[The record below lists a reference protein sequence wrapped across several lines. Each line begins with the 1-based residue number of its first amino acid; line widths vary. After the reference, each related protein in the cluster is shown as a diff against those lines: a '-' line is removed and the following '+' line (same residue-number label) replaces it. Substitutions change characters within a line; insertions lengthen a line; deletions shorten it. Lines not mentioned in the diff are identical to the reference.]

1 MVLGRKKEPE
11 DPAIYVARKEYDRAI
26 KLYRERLSKQPDNL
40 NMRLALGDALWLAG
54 HDEQAI
60 QELTNLA
67 KLYTGQGFI
76 VKAIAVYKKILR
88 LRPGMAEAERSLMEL
103 SGNREEILS
112 PEPAESSN
120 KVLSEKKSLPVV
132 EMETVL
138 FRHLSAEEFREVVS
152 RLTLKHYE
160 EGSLIVAEGDPGNS
174 MFVIVNGEVSV
185 NTTNA
190 KGKQITLANL
200 GEGEFF
206 GEISLLTGRP
216 RTATIITNTDS
227 DLLELTRKDYEN
239 IIAEHPNV
247 ADVLK
252 EWQHQRAYKTVE
264 AIVQSWRDSQ

>member
-11 DPAIYVARKEYDRAI
+11 DPAKYVARKEYDRAI

-40 NMRLALGDALWLAG
+40 NMRLALSDALLLSG
-54 HDEQAI
+54 HDDEAI
-60 QELTNLA
+60 QELTTLA
-67 KLYTGQGFI
+67 RLYTEEGFI

-103 SGNREEILS
+103 SGNRDEAAS
-112 PEPAESSN
+112 PKAAESSE
-120 KVLSEKKSLPVV
+120 KVRSEKKSLPVV

-152 RLTLKHYE
+152 RLTLKHFE
-160 EGSLIVAEGDPGNS
+160 EGSVVVAEGDPGDS
-174 MFVIVNGEVSV
+174 MFVVVNGEVSV
-185 NTTNA
+185 NTKNA

-216 RTATIITNTDS
+216 RTATIITNMDS

-239 IIAEHPNV
+239 VVAEHPNV

-252 EWQHQRAYKTVE
+252 EWHHQRAYKTVE
-264 AIVQSWRDSQ
+264 AIIQSWRDSQ

>member
-26 KLYRERLSKQPDNL
+26 KLYRERLSKQPHNL
-40 NMRLALGDALWLAG
+40 NLRLAFSDALWLAG
-54 HDEQAI
+54 HGEEAI
-60 QELTNLA
+60 QELIHLANLFTEQR
-67 KLYTGQGFI
+67 LI

-88 LRPGMAEAERSLMEL
+88 LRPGMVEIEQSLMKL
-103 SGNREEILS
+103 SGKREEVPS
-112 PEPAESSN
+112 PKPSQTSEKKP
-120 KVLSEKKSLPVV
+120 SEKKSLPVV
-132 EMETVL
+132 EMETVI

-160 EGSLIVAEGDPGNS
+160 EGSLIVSEGDPGDS

-190 KGKQITLANL
+190 KGKKITLANL
-200 GEGEFF
+200 GDGEFF

-227 DLLELTRKDYEN
+227 DLLELTREDYQK
-239 IIAEHPNV
+239 IVADHPHV

-252 EWQHQRAYKTVE
+252 ELHHQRAYKTVE
-264 AIVQSWRDSQ
+264 AIIQSWRDSQ